1 MNYLEFVNDQ
11 YLQIL
16 IDHQL
21 EGFSLNKIPYV
32 RKLKLRE
39 FINFKILF
47 GSLSSANNPNS
58 NSNLFKFP
66 TNNSDVPIT
75 YTLNK
80 SPYIEGSIGIGNIF
94 RVLRIDLV
102 KRFTYL
108 DHKNIA
114 SIGIRT
120 KINFQF

>member
-66 TNNSDVPIT
+66 TNNSDG
-75 YTLNK
+75 YGRSNR
-80 SPYIEGSIGIGNIF
+80 E
-94 RVLRIDLV
+94 
-102 KRFTYL
+102 
-108 DHKNIA
+108 
-114 SIGIRT
+114 
-120 KINFQF
+120 

>member
-39 FINFKILF
+39 FINFKILPGEVQF
-47 GSLSSANNPNS
+47 YKHSVKSDFKYFFNS
-58 NSNLFKFP
+58 FVES
-66 TNNSDVPIT
+66 
-75 YTLNK
+75 
-80 SPYIEGSIGIGNIF
+80 
-94 RVLRIDLV
+94 
-102 KRFTYL
+102 
-108 DHKNIA
+108 H
-114 SIGIRT
+114 
-120 KINFQF
+120 

>member
-1 MNYLEFVNDQ
+1 M
-11 YLQIL
+11 
-16 IDHQL
+16 
-21 EGFSLNKIPYV
+21 PYV

-114 SIGIRT
+114 SIGIRA